1 MNKKF
6 STLLVSALLAGAAT
20 TVNAQHMLT
29 SDNGANCAAEVQ
41 DAVKNGN
48 VYYLTTTAFTIHT
61 DGSRVISSYVRAK
74 ADGSAASETIAYPVR
89 TEYILD
95 AYYQWKAVAAGNNSD
110 GKAIFRLQ
118 NIATGRYYS
127 GATAGTPKAFT
138 ADELCGKYG
147 TSTTYYSTVGDM
159 NKPFL
164 MAIDERDLTEEVSIL
179 NNMDKYNTSFSL
191 QFTSPNHK
199 DVYSFIDNA
208 FVQGAITARLAKNA
222 FVRFT
227 DNATYS
233 YSANGV
239 LLDSGTGENT
249 YTPATGLLLQV
260 AGPWN
265 GKALYSVQSK
275 NFKGNPSGLLYVK
288 NYVVYDEDQ
297 VKDFRASKFIVLSDD
312 KYSQFNTDVTGT
324 NAKGYKYTIV
334 TGAELMGKIES
345 VNIMADATHAAYT
358 YSIPQ
363 TMNTLRSAWP
373 SVSDVY
379 TNVDEAASSVA
390 RPYENAIFNVS
401 VRGTAAQA
409 CVNDV
414 VLAQANAY
422 LAGATI
428 QGYKTYTLY
437 KESGVTKPVFAYVF
451 DFEGQKY
458 VCSNKEQE
466 GDFTHPS
473 FVTNALV
480 GVTVDPMKFLASK
493 KIVNV
498 VYYKGDDKGK
508 TWNPKQNGENLL
520 AKFIDNTKPE
530 GQWIVTYNADNN
542 TFSFKNLEGTASWTG
557 YTLYD
562 NGSNNYTA
570 VAADGTEHYLTL
582 TDAVKPNNMYGYA
595 DFTEAQLEQGFNI
608 SVITDLLGNVYLKE
622 DHATDH
628 KATFS
633 QDVENASVWRM
644 MKYTAAKD
652 YANNIEGSDTIRVIN
667 NYTVWN
673 PVYQRFD
680 TKKDTVEAIAYS
692 IYNDFTGEFL
702 KYNPNQKAYYA
713 TKVAS
718 DKLRSDDA
726 PKFVFKK
733 KAINDKEG
741 VNIIPATIQDG
752 GNAASAWKGEKLI
765 GSFSENKLTQDIE
778 KYRVI
783 DNDLFAIEPV
793 AAPVYRTMDA
803 LSVVKI
809 FKDSNN
815 SDVLYEQGHFLGM
828 EHVADVPDMKAA
840 MLVDT
845 AYVRYNTA
853 KPSYLLAVGAEQV
866 IDETI
871 CEIPGHPVHHADTV
885 FGRFLV
891 NMKDSMDIVN
901 GKTPHN
907 NPYMWET
914 YPKLAFIEGYHTHD
928 VLTLTGWNDK
938 KIDLSKNADNYGVYR
953 FRYVDREAGSFIME
967 TKGGWIK
974 WLNGTP
980 VVVDKI
986 ELAEVLNLQATE
998 EAPTANE
1005 EVAASEVSVVAVN
1018 GAIIVKGAAG
1028 KVVTVANILGQT
1040 IANQVAASDNVTI
1053 AAPAGIAVVTVDGE
1067 ATKVVV
1073 K

>member
-6 STLLVSALLAGAAT
+6 STLLVSALLAGAAG
-20 TVNAQHMLT
+20 VNAQT
-29 SDNGANCAAEVQ
+29 
-41 DAVKNGN
+41 AVTTALSSADLNK
-48 VYYLTTTAFTIHT
+48 VYYLGSGVTLTNGTYIFGKMSGDVNSNAPVPDYTNEAYAQWVLV
-61 DGSRVISSYVRAK
+61 DGGV
-74 ADGSAASETIAYPVR
+74 
-89 TEYILD
+89 
-95 AYYQWKAVAAGNNSD
+95 GNGGTQMFKLRN
-110 GKAIFRLQ
+110 L
-118 NIATGRYYS
+118 ATGRYYMNNNNQPVLFS
-127 GATAGTPKAFT
+127 SSDLT
-138 ADELCGKYG
+138 G
-147 TSTTYYSTVGDM
+147 TSTP
-159 NKPFL
+159 KLFQ
-164 MAIDERDLTEEVSIL
+164 IDAKVLDAAYL
-179 NNMDKYNTSFSL
+179 NNQDSYDGGFSL
-191 QFTSPNHK
+191 NFLDGNHK
-199 DVYSFIDNA
+199 NAYSFIDNPFA
-208 FVQGAITARLAKNA
+208 GRNIYAHDVKAVFPNT
-222 FVRFT
+222 
-227 DNATYS
+227 TY
-233 YSANGV
+233 AG
-239 LLDSGTGENT
+239 
-249 YTPATGLLLQV
+249 GLLLQV
-260 AGPWN
+260 AGDWS
-265 GKALYSVQSK
+265 GADLYTEEARINSSTNQVYK
-275 NFKGNPSGLLYVK
+275 VI
-288 NYVVYDEDQ
+288 NYDADQ
-297 VKDFRASKFIVLSDD
+297 VKKFRASTFIVLDD
-312 KYSQFNTDVTGT
+312 NVYSQFETNVIGT
-324 NAKGYKYTIV
+324 KAGTGYKFTTV
-334 TGAELMGKIES
+334 TGAEFMGKVFS
-345 VNIMADATHAAYT
+345 VKD
-358 YSIPQ
+358 
-363 TMNTLRSAWP
+363 
-373 SVSDVY
+373 DVP
-379 TNVDEAASSVA
+379 N
-390 RPYENAIFNVS
+390 
-401 VRGTAAQA
+401 
-409 CVNDV
+409 
-414 VLAQANAY
+414 
-422 LAGATI
+422 
-428 QGYKTYTLY
+428 
-437 KESGVTKPVFAYVF
+437 SGVTSGNGDASQSHNLVELVDNASLSANGWATSYTTVGTSNNIPVFTQSAAELTTSAARIYANAVFKIKRLGTTAATHVNDLEISMVDPYMYKTVDGKRTYTHAYTDDNTNSVSKVVYVNVF

-458 VCSNKEQE
+458 VCANEAVN
-466 GDFTHPS
+466 DTYTHPS
-473 FVTNALV
+473 FVNVSMV
-480 GVTVDPMKFLASK
+480 GVTVDPQKFLASK

-498 VYYKGDDKGK
+498 VYNAPASVKGM
-508 TWNPKQNGENLL
+508 TWNPKDGTSLL
-520 AKFIDNTKPE
+520 AKFVDNTKPE
-530 GQWIVTYNADNN
+530 GQWIVTYEEDVNKF
-542 TFSFKNLEGTASWTG
+542 TFTNLESKVAKGP

-562 NGSNNYTA
+562 NGNNNYTA
-570 VAADGTEHYLTL
+570 VDATGELSVTL

-595 DFTEAQLEQGFNI
+595 DFTTEQLEQGFNI

-644 MKYTAAKD
+644 VKYNKAKD
-652 YANNIEGSDTIRVIN
+652 YANGIEGSDTIRIIN
-667 NYTVWN
+667 DYTVWN
-673 PVYQRFD
+673 PVYQIFQN
-680 TKKDTVEAIAYS
+680 KKDTVEAIAYS
-692 IYNDFTGEFL
+692 IYNDFTGEYL
-702 KYNPNQKAYYA
+702 YYNDTQKAYYA
-713 TKVAS
+713 KTIAS
-718 DKLRSDDA
+718 NKLRSEA

-733 KAINDKEG
+733 KAVNDKEG
-741 VNIIPATIQDG
+741 VNIIPAKIQNDR
-752 GNAASAWKGEKLI
+752 NTLSAWENVKLI
-765 GSFSENKLTQDIE
+765 GSFSENKLTQEIE

-891 NMKDSMDIVN
+891 NMKDSMDIVKD
-901 GKTPHN
+901 KTPHN

-928 VLTLTGWNDK
+928 VLTLTGWDNK

-986 ELAEVLNLQATE
+986 ELAEVLNLEATE

-1005 EVAASEVSVVAVN
+1005 AVAASEVSVVAVN